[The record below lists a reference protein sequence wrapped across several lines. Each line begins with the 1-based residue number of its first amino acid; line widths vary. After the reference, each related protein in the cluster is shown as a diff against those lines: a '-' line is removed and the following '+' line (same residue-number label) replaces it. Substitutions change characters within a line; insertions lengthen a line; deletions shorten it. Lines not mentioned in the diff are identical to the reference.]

1 MLFSPSTSRREF
13 QHARAVQLEAY
24 TRDDGLRKFDAY
36 IADIK
41 ACDIKLV
48 SGFRPV
54 GALMHCLSPRTIIDT
69 KLNIAVEAASLFYP
83 RWAVKPQAQS
93 ESS

>member
-24 TRDDGLRKFDAY
+24 TRDDGLWKFDAY

-41 ACDIKLV
+41 ACDSRLASDIWFV
-48 SGFRPV
+48 DTSTYCMSSH
-54 GALMHCLSPRTIIDT
+54 AAIDT
-69 KLNIAVEAASLFYP
+69 KLNIAAEAASLFP